1 MMKSFFF
8 LIFVITIGLIADS
21 GYRLQDFNKSNQSL
35 SVQNISNSIRSYFY
49 RGKDKNKTILKKRKR
64 IKPDTS
70 QFKKIWNKTIA
81 QIKYSNTH
89 LGIDFD
95 NYKIDTPMLDLK
107 NNLSF
112 DKKRETILKNKLES
126 SRYHNKYT
134 PLIAWLDKRE
144 RVHFADPDRDLDS
157 DELMQYV
164 SEIIDPSKPFSKN
177 TIDTVVQLNEFCY
190 YFDKNKERFYR
201 NGYTKNIKNCQV
213 IQKIL
218 DKDGIQIE
226 KNNKMVISEEQ
237 IWSLIKK
244 KLPPK
249 IASTKGLNV
258 FVDNRAKFEGWLKVE
273 LCDILS
279 YHYSIV
285 PEQDT
290 VDIVV
295 DDKFA
300 LELKTVNTN
309 YTYKGIENKTKP
321 ITDNINS
328 VIGDIKKLQ
337 LKEYPNKAV
346 VFVVFPLSLPN
357 KNWNKQV
364 NKITIYLNELYYKE
378 ITFENGQHGVLYFGL
393 I

>member
-1 MMKSFFF
+1 
-8 LIFVITIGLIADS
+8 
-21 GYRLQDFNKSNQSL
+21 
-35 SVQNISNSIRSYFY
+35 
-49 RGKDKNKTILKKRKR
+49 
-64 IKPDTS
+64 
-70 QFKKIWNKTIA
+70 
-81 QIKYSNTH
+81 
-89 LGIDFD
+89 
-95 NYKIDTPMLDLK
+95 
-107 NNLSF
+107 
-112 DKKRETILKNKLES
+112 
-126 SRYHNKYT
+126 
-134 PLIAWLDKRE
+134 
-144 RVHFADPDRDLDS
+144 
-157 DELMQYV
+157 MQYV

-190 YFDKNKERFYR
+190 YFDQNKERFYR

-226 KNNKMVISEEQ
+226 KKDKMVISEEQ

-244 KLPPK
+244 KLPKK
-249 IASTKGLNV
+249 IASTKGLNI

-337 LKEYPNKAV
+337 LKEYSNKAV

-357 KNWNKQV
+357 KNWNKQLS
-364 NKITIYLNELYYKE
+364 KITIYLNELYCDE
-378 ITFENGQHGVLYFGL
+378 ITFENGHHGVLYFGS